1 MDTMA
6 TSSQER
12 AVRWTVILECG
23 GYASAYS
30 INSLPEHSSTTS
42 GYQLY
47 AEEYTGPKLVLDDQR
62 DLARAQV
69 V

>member
-30 INSLPEHSSTTS
+30 IKQFART
-42 GYQLY
+42 QFDDQRLY
-47 AEEYTGPKLVLDDQR
+47 AEEYTGPKLVLDDHR